1 MERPMRVAMIVV
13 TILAATTPLEAAQS
27 CMSKTEARQHFG
39 AVHIYWHG
47 LDHCWDATPG
57 RHQIRRVQRRTPTD
71 EAQAKPDQ
79 PKREESKLDQPKL
92 DQSKLDQSKLDQP
105 KLDQSR
111 SDQSRFDQSK
121 WRDSMSEMLPDSD
134 LAQALKARR
143 DAPRDENDNAATAA
157 PSTNRLVDIESSPL
171 VSRWV
176 DIAQVVPPP
185 IIERRSE
192 PLVAPRSAVL
202 MLVAFVLIIGTVA
215 IAFCVMVYDRPR
227 STNI

>member
-1 MERPMRVAMIVV
+1 MRVAMIVV

-57 RHQIRRVQRRTPTD
+57 RHQIHRVQRRTPTD
-71 EAQAKPDQ
+71 EAQAKPEQ
-79 PKREESKLDQPKL
+79 PKREA
-92 DQSKLDQSKLDQP
+92 SKLDQSKLDQP
-105 KLDQSR
+105 KLDQSKF
-111 SDQSRFDQSK
+111 DQSRFDQSK

-157 PSTNRLVDIESSPL
+157 PSTNRLVDLESSPL

-202 MLVAFVLIIGTVA
+202 MLVAFVLILGTVA

>member
-1 MERPMRVAMIVV
+1 MRVAIIVV
-13 TILAATTPLEAAQS
+13 TMLAATTPLEAAQS

-71 EAQAKPDQ
+71 EARAKPDQ
-79 PKREESKLDQPKL
+79 PKREEPKL
-92 DQSKLDQSKLDQP
+92 DQSKLDQSKF
-105 KLDQSR
+105 
-111 SDQSRFDQSK
+111 DQSRFDQSK

-157 PSTNRLVDIESSPL
+157 PSTNRLVDLESSPL

-202 MLVAFVLIIGTVA
+202 ILVAFVLIIGTVT

>member
-1 MERPMRVAMIVV
+1 MRVAMIVV

-71 EAQAKPDQ
+71 EAQAKPEQ
-79 PKREESKLDQPKL
+79 PKREE
-92 DQSKLDQSKLDQP
+92 SKLDQSKLDQP
-105 KLDQSR
+105 KLDQPKLDQSKF
-111 SDQSRFDQSK
+111 DQSRFDQSK

-157 PSTNRLVDIESSPL
+157 PSTNRLVDLESSPL

-176 DIAQVVPPP
+176 DIAQVVRPP

-202 MLVAFVLIIGTVA
+202 MLVAFVLILGTVA

>member
-71 EAQAKPDQ
+71 EAQAKPEQ
-79 PKREESKLDQPKL
+79 PKREESKLDQSKLDQPKL
-92 DQSKLDQSKLDQP
+92 DQSKLDQSKF
-105 KLDQSR
+105 
-111 SDQSRFDQSK
+111 DQSRFDQSK

-157 PSTNRLVDIESSPL
+157 PSTNRLVDLESS
-171 VSRWV
+171 
-176 DIAQVVPPP
+176 
-185 IIERRSE
+185 
-192 PLVAPRSAVL
+192 
-202 MLVAFVLIIGTVA
+202 
-215 IAFCVMVYDRPR
+215 
-227 STNI
+227 

>member
-1 MERPMRVAMIVV
+1 MRVAMIVV

-57 RHQIRRVQRRTPTD
+57 RHQIHRVQRRTSTD
-71 EAQAKPDQ
+71 EAQAKPEQ
-79 PKREESKLDQPKL
+79 PKREESKLDQSKLDQPKL
-92 DQSKLDQSKLDQP
+92 DQSKLDQS
-105 KLDQSR
+105 R
-111 SDQSRFDQSK
+111 FDQSRFDQSK

-157 PSTNRLVDIESSPL
+157 PSTNRLVDLESSPL

-202 MLVAFVLIIGTVA
+202 MLVAFVLILGTVA

-227 STNI
+227 STNF

>member
-1 MERPMRVAMIVV
+1 MRVAMIVV

-57 RHQIRRVQRRTPTD
+57 RHQIHRVQRRTPTD
-71 EAQAKPDQ
+71 EAQAKPEQ
-79 PKREESKLDQPKL
+79 PKREE
-92 DQSKLDQSKLDQP
+92 SKLDQSKLDQP
-105 KLDQSR
+105 KLDQSKF
-111 SDQSRFDQSK
+111 DQSRFDQSK

-157 PSTNRLVDIESSPL
+157 PSTNRLVDLESSPL

-202 MLVAFVLIIGTVA
+202 MLVAFVLILGTVA